1 MNTETFMVCLMIG
14 VIGSACLFFVCHS
27 CYNLSRINRRVQAQA
42 KREAERE
49 ARITNAPPVPLIR
62 WGHGMTLSGPPVSSV
77 TAEVQTDDDPM
88 EHRRT
93 QVDNNRFASPPLAVL
108 ATGEARVATI
118 KPLQRCF
125 MLHSV
130 VLAATADALE
140 AVLLEAAEL
149 RKLKHPGV

>member
-27 CYNLSRINRRVQAQA
+27 CYNVSRSSSARASAEPA
-42 KREAERE
+42 K
-49 ARITNAPPVPLIR
+49 APPVPLIR